1 MATSLL
7 ASPKNSRVYADPHDR
22 AHDRARDRDRDRDH
36 DRDRDCVHDHDSCRY
51 AYDFDYSQIGRQI
64 MLLNLEQP

>member
-7 ASPKNSRVYADPHDR
+7 ALLKNSRVYADLYDR
-22 AHDRARDRDRDRDH
+22 AHDRARDRDCDH
-36 DRDRDCVHDHDSCRY
+36 DRDRDCVHDRDSCSY
-51 AYDFDYSQIGRQI
+51 AYDFDYSQIGCQI